1 MDKTGD
7 FCEKNLGMRTGVFTP
22 GFLSSLFRT
31 PTGLRH
37 HHHPPHPSRI
47 QNRWWIDP
55 CPAATEATV
64 ADPDPASDSTCQPSV
79 DSQVGQVGRCC

>member
-1 MDKTGD
+1 MGKTGD

-37 HHHPPHPSRI
+37 RDHPLHPSRI

-55 CPAATEATV
+55 SPTATEATV
-64 ADPDPASDSTCQPSV
+64 PDPDPASDSTCQPSV